1 MAEQEKNI
9 VLQFEEQARY
19 MDRTVDKGFVNTET
33 GGSIGLRAN
42 GDAVI
47 AASEEA
53 QYKLNK
59 ANNSAVEI
67 THQSTTITNRKEILA
82 DEIIING
89 HKLNPD
95 LYELS
100 DFRQMAG
107 TAIGGLNMMGTVLVR
122 AWEPNLKRY
131 VLIRRF
137 MQTPMFSNKLGA
149 PNIPNNMNVDGN
161 ISDVINQYSEVTE

>member
-1 MAEQEKNI
+1 MAEQERDIILK
-9 VLQFEEQARY
+9 FEEQSKY

-33 GGSIGLRAN
+33 GSSVGLRAN

-47 AASEEA
+47 AAGEEA

-67 THQSTTITNRKEILA
+67 SYHSTTITNRKEIQA

-95 LYELS
+95 LYELT
-100 DFRQMAG
+100 DFKDMMG
-107 TAIGGLNMMGTVLVR
+107 TAIGNFNTMGTVLVR

-131 VLIRRF
+131 VLIRRLV
-137 MQTPMFSNKLGA
+137 QIPMFSNKINV
-149 PNIPNNMNVDGN
+149 PNIPGNMNVDGN
-161 ISDVINQYSEVTE
+161 ISDVINQYSEVTK